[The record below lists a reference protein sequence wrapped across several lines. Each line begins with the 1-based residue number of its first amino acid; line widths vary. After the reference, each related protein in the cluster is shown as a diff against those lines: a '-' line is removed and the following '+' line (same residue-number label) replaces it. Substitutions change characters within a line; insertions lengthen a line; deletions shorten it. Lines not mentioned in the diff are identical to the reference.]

1 MTLDRMGGP
10 TSQVYTLS
18 LHLARSGNE
27 CVVHTSYSGR
37 NANGKIVTK
46 TIQGVQFVFHPSLF
60 EFALFQI
67 TPTLLGALLREP
79 ADVIHAH
86 GYRDFQTS
94 VSAVAARLKG
104 VPLVLSPHGS
114 LLHHK
119 GRADLAS
126 EKIAYDLYDLL
137 SWKFVPN
144 AASRIVVESLR
155 ERKDAIRF
163 GIPDWKV
170 DTIRYGFDSS
180 IGSERSYGTDAR
192 RRGRLLTVCRL
203 APVRNIESL
212 IQVTAKLKDR
222 IPNITLT
229 IVGEEFPSSFS
240 SREKG
245 YSRHLHELADRLGI
259 SNIVNFPGWL
269 TGERLWNEYKS
280 CDVFVWSAYYDSF
293 AYELVEA
300 AAFGKPIVS
309 TKVGIAEELIES
321 GTNGF
326 LVDQGDIDMFE
337 IAVERLLDD
346 DSLYKAACVAIRQSA
361 RRFSIQDMINRHFSL
376 YQSLVQ

>member
-1 MTLDRMGGP
+1 MK
-10 TSQVYTLS
+10 QVYTLGT
-18 LHLARSGNE
+18 HLAHSGSE

-37 NANGKIVTK
+37 HVNDKIVTK
-46 TIQGVQFVFHPSLF
+46 TIQGVQFVFHPSLV
-60 EFALFQI
+60 EFGLFQI

-86 GYRDFQTS
+86 GYRDFLTS

-104 VPLVLSPHGS
+104 VPFVLSPHGS

-144 AASRIVVESLR
+144 AASRIVVESPR
-155 ERKDAIRF
+155 ERKDAIKF
-163 GIPDWKV
+163 GVPDSKI
-170 DTIRYGFDSS
+170 DTILYGFDSVV
-180 IGSERSYGTDAR
+180 GRERSHGMDSR

-203 APVRNIESL
+203 APVRNIENL
-212 IQVTAKLKDR
+212 IRATANLKVR

-229 IVGEEFPSSFS
+229 IVGDEFPSSFS

-245 YSRHLHELADRLGI
+245 YSKRLHELVDRLGI
-259 SNIVNFPGWL
+259 SSVVSFPGWL
-269 TGERLWNEYKS
+269 TGERLWDEYKS
-280 CDVFVWSAYYDSF
+280 CDVFVWSSYYDSF

-321 GTNGF
+321 GTSGF
-326 LVDQGDIDMFE
+326 LVDQGDINMFTV
-337 IAVERLLDD
+337 AVERLLED
-346 DSLYKAACVAIRQSA
+346 DSLYKAACVAIREKA
-361 RRFSIQDMINRHFSL
+361 RRFSVQDMISRHFSL
-376 YQSLVQ
+376 YQSLAE